1 MILATSSKR
10 KFVEEVKLAQAK
22 NNELKIYGRTKIL
35 EKLMKKASKNMMEN
49 TPRLEASFKFDL
61 NRAIIDL
68 VNRELKG

>member
-1 MILATSSKR
+1 
-10 KFVEEVKLAQAK
+10 
-22 NNELKIYGRTKIL
+22 
-35 EKLMKKASKNMMEN
+35 MKKASKNMMEN

>member
-1 MILATSSKR
+1 MATSSKR